1 MANKR
6 DVRIKKRKPVGRLGN
21 APETDGGEQDNGGLH
36 ALPPRKK
43 RRRGR
48 SVIRLVVRL
57 LVVAVFVAG
66 IFLVYKNW
74 DAIAPE
80 SLVIW
85 MEEKLSGG
93 QKGDGFPVAVAG
105 SEVLDMAETQDG
117 LALLTD
123 TAYVVYN
130 ANGGEVLRRPHG
142 YSSPILKTAG
152 KYALIAEAEGTRL
165 RLETRSSTA
174 AELTME
180 NKIISAAVGKNG
192 SFAVATESSQ
202 GYTTEIIVYTSKKK
216 ELFHWYGLDLT
227 ILDVALSP
235 DGKYLAAVGVTADA
249 GAMKS
254 SVLVFDMGK
263 TEPVVRV
270 DDTDILLC
278 AVGFFSNG
286 AVAAVGDT
294 GIWVVSENGSIQQKQ
309 GYDGKEL
316 VGFAVGEKN
325 ATAVLRDYGKT
336 EGGELLAVN
345 PNGDAAYS
353 IPYEGAYRNIAP
365 SDSGAVLLTS
375 DHLYT
380 TGAGGLEDTKEA
392 PRDGRMVCPLGH
404 KEIVLGLTT
413 LSEVK

>member
-1 MANKR
+1 M
-6 DVRIKKRKPVGRLGN
+6 P
-21 APETDGGEQDNGGLH
+21 
-36 ALPPRKK
+36 K
-43 RRRGR
+43 RR
-48 SVIRLVVRL
+48 VP
-57 LVVAVFVAG
+57 A
-66 IFLVYKNW
+66 
-74 DAIAPE
+74 
-80 SLVIW
+80 
-85 MEEKLSGG
+85 
-93 QKGDGFPVAVAG
+93 
-105 SEVLDMAETQDG
+105 
-117 LALLTD
+117 
-123 TAYVVYN
+123 
-130 ANGGEVLRRPHG
+130 
-142 YSSPILKTAG
+142 
-152 KYALIAEAEGTRL
+152 
-165 RLETRSSTA
+165 
-174 AELTME
+174 
-180 NKIISAAVGKNG
+180 SAAVGKNG

-235 DGKYLAAVGVTADA
+235 DGKYLAAVGVTADD

-336 EGGELLAVN
+336 EGGKLLAVN

-380 TGAGGLEDTKEA
+380 TGAGGLEDMKEA